1 MTIES
6 IKKYSL
12 TDEEIEAVKT
22 TFKVVSDLR
31 YGEFDDY
38 GEFYSSGIS
47 IEDAREILK
56 MILENNNKNLEQRYS
71 LFFFLISKCWISKVL
86 DYTQH
91 FKKYVSRKV
100 LGKHRY
106 ARLRGNITKKTID
119 FLSLLCYNTNCQ
131 GERERTPNRLRIV
144 RVATNS
150 RKKM

>member
-22 TFKVVSDLR
+22 TFKVVSELI

-38 GEFYSSGIS
+38 GEFYSLGIS

-71 LFFFLISKCWISKVL
+71 LFFFYPKCWASADTPGTGETL
-86 DYTQH
+86 Q
-91 FKKYVSRKV
+91 KKI
-100 LGKHRY
+100 L
-106 ARLRGNITKKTID
+106 
-119 FLSLLCYNTNCQ
+119 TN
-131 GERERTPNRLRIV
+131 
-144 RVATNS
+144 
-150 RKKM
+150 